1 VGRLAQKCNKHL
13 KLIYNI
19 QPDSD
24 HVAKFQ
30 GDRSRDLGERVAK
43 QKNITGKTEARP
55 VYYIISTPRYLYS
68 PSTYHIQWRR
78 QTVKS
83 GSAFK
88 GQLYFQVGQMEGP
101 NVTSEAREARSAK
114 GVWGGAS

>member
-1 VGRLAQKCNKHL
+1 MVWGVGDIKICGAAQ
-13 KLIYNI
+13 
-19 QPDSD
+19 
-24 HVAKFQ
+24 
-30 GDRSRDLGERVAK
+30 E
-43 QKNITGKTEARP
+43 
-55 VYYIISTPRYLYS
+55 
-68 PSTYHIQWRR
+68 QWRR

-114 GVWGGAS
+114 GIWGGAP